1 MAGTELK
8 DALKNT
14 ADSIAAYVKNV
25 ATLTVETQTVEVGA
39 TDKPRLAART
49 VISLDGD
56 NTSVIPA
63 QKNEAGNLQVDST
76 LYELHMQNVQAA
88 IDYRGRMLDAML
100 GLLKSRL
107 S

>member
-39 TDKPRLAART
+39 GEKPALAART

-56 NTSVIPA
+56 NSSVVPA
-63 QKNEAGNLQVDST
+63 QRNAAGALEVDAA
-76 LYELHMQNVQAA
+76 LYKVHMQNVEAA
-88 IDYRGRMLDAML
+88 IDYRARMLDAML
-100 GLLKSRL
+100 ELLRSRL